1 MLPSR
6 FLQLLPHESLSAVA
20 LNACHLSYLEEV
32 IEQLL
37 RGLSD
42 KDTVVR
48 WSAAKGIGRIT
59 NRLPKDLAD
68 EVVSSVL
75 DVCTNFE
82 IDTAWHGACL
92 ALAELA
98 RRGLL
103 LPHKLVSATPIV
115 VKALGYDV
123 RSGAVSVGANV
134 RDAACYVCWAFARAY
149 SREVMAP
156 HVNTLADAML
166 VTALFDRE
174 INVRRAAAAAFQ
186 ENVGRQGHSNFA
198 HGIDIITAANFFTL
212 GNR

>member
-1 MLPSR
+1 M
-6 FLQLLPHESLSAVA
+6 
-20 LNACHLSYLEEV
+20 

-37 RGLSD
+37 SGLCD

-59 NRLPKDLAD
+59 NRLPRDLAD

-75 DVCTNFE
+75 QICTKFE
-82 IDTAWHGACL
+82 TDTAWHGACL
-92 ALAELA
+92 ALAGLA

-103 LPHKLVSATPIV
+103 LPQKLASAIPIV

-123 RSGAVSVGANV
+123 RFGATSVGANV

-156 HVNTLADAML
+156 HVSALADAML

-186 ENVGRQGHSNFA
+186 ENVGRQGYDNFD